1 MYNFFVT
8 APADGESVY
17 KICGSDYNHVKNV
30 LRLGVGDTILVSF
43 SGSSDLCEIVEFSDC
58 EVIVKI
64 VQKDYQ
70 DTSLPIGI
78 HLFQGL
84 PKSDKLELIIQKAVE
99 LGAESITPVETS
111 RSIVKIEEKKKK
123 SKLERW
129 QAIAESA
136 AKQSKRTLI
145 PEVKQVLSF
154 KAAVETLKNFDLIL
168 IPYENHKGMISTA
181 KALKEIKGGMNVAVF
196 IGPEGGF
203 SEDEVAAVIKVG
215 GKSIS
220 LGKRILRTET
230 AAVTAI
236 AMLMLHS
243 ELNF

>member
-8 APADGESVY
+8 APADDNSVY
-17 KICGSDYNHVKNV
+17 KISGTDYNHIKNV
-30 LRLGVGDTILVSF
+30 LRLNIGAQLLVSYQ
-43 SGSSDLCEIVEFSDC
+43 GASDLCQIIDFSES
-58 EVIVKI
+58 EVSAKI

-84 PKSDKLELIIQKAVE
+84 PKSDKLEFIVQKAVE
-99 LGAESITPVETS
+99 LGAESITPIETS

-123 SKLERW
+123 SKIERW

-145 PEVKQVLSF
+145 PEVKQILSF
-154 KAAVETLKNFDLIL
+154 KSALEALKTFDLIL
-168 IPYENHKGMISTA
+168 IPYENHKGMLSTLD
-181 KALKEIKGGMNVAVF
+181 ALKEIKSGMNVAVF

-203 SEDEVAAVIKVG
+203 SEDEVNAVTKVG

-236 AMLMLHS
+236 AMLMLHA